1 MRSPEA
7 RTRLS
12 CAALLL
18 VLPRR
23 LRFAGLTLAG
33 IDRRPGEAE
42 FDGQR
47 RRLRPA
53 LAAAL
58 GVHGGVSGPAKRL
71 GVAAAFVDGRLVDG
85 DVTIRGGEIEAV
97 AVVGSGARGSQLRG
111 VAIPG
116 LLDAQ
121 VNGYAG
127 VDVLAAD
134 HDELRQLGAALR
146 RDGVSAYQPTL
157 ITAPEDEV
165 IGALRRIASLPEAS
179 DDEAAI
185 VGVHLE
191 GPFLSP
197 ERPGAHPVEHLR
209 SPDVGLLRRLLDAG
223 PVSMVTLAPEL
234 PGALELIELCVA
246 RGIVVSLG
254 HSRSGREDVERALV
268 AGATTVTHLFNAM
281 GPLSARSPG
290 LAGAALASDDWA
302 IQLIADGVHVADELV
317 KLAFAAAP
325 GRCSLVSDAIAAAT
339 LGDGTYR
346 LGPIDVEV
354 RDGVARR
361 SDGTLAGGVAPLAT
375 SLARLCQLGV
385 APTDAIAAVTAR
397 PARLLLGRERS
408 VGLQVGDP
416 ADLVVLDDEYRI
428 RTVLVRGRELERP
441 TAGALA

>member
-1 MRSPEA
+1 MVRLGKTYGPPVRS
-7 RTRLS
+7 
-12 CAALLL
+12 
-18 VLPRR
+18 
-23 LRFAGLTLAG
+23 
-33 IDRRPGEAE
+33 
-42 FDGQR
+42 
-47 RRLRPA
+47 
-53 LAAAL
+53 
-58 GVHGGVSGPAKRL
+58 VSGPAKRL
-71 GVAAAFVDGRLVDG
+71 GVVAAFVDGRLVDG
-85 DVTIRGGEIEAV
+85 DVTIRGGEIEAIG
-97 AVVGSGARGSQLRG
+97 VVGSGPRGSQLRG

-134 HDELRQLGAALR
+134 HEQLKALGAALR

-234 PGALELIELCVA
+234 PGALELIELCTA
-246 RGIVVSLG
+246 RGVVVSLG
-254 HSRSGREDVERALV
+254 HSEADAEDVERALA
-268 AGATTVTHLFNAM
+268 AGAAAVTHLFNAM
-281 GPLSARSPG
+281 APLSARSPG
-290 LAGAALASDDWA
+290 LAGAALASENCA
-302 IQLIADGVHVADELV
+302 IQLIADGVHVAGDLV
-317 KLAFAAAP
+317 RLAFTAAP
-325 GRCSLVSDAIAAAT
+325 GRCSLVSDAIAAAS
-339 LGDGTYR
+339 LGDGSYR
-346 LGPIDVEV
+346 LGPIEVEV

-361 SDGTLAGGVAPLAT
+361 SDGTLAGGVTPLAT
-375 SLARLCQLGV
+375 GLAWLHRLGV
-385 APTDAIAAVTAR
+385 GPADAIAAVTAR
-397 PARLLLGRERS
+397 PTGLLLGRERS

-428 RTVLVRGRELERP
+428 RAVLSRGGELDRP